1 MSSTDLMPKWQLRAL
16 IAISYLTWTISII
29 FGLIGHLFYW
39 LIFNSFGRAYD
50 KKRSK
55 LEWTSDNEDEHYA
68 IIIGAG
74 FSGLGMSIKL
84 KELGMDKFVVLERHS
99 HVGGTWYA
107 NRYPGCQVDI
117 PSNLYSYSFEMNSQW
132 NYDYSG
138 QPELADYL
146 EKCTDKYGIRSC
158 IQFNTTVTR
167 CDWLDERQLWRVTT
181 VHKDSGDEKYYYGRH
196 LIGAYGLLS
205 NASYPTDIEG
215 IKTFEGEMCHTAEW
229 NDKINFKEKRVA
241 VVGTGSSAIQ
251 CIPQLHKNFGV
262 SHLYVFQRTPPWVA
276 TLKNRAVTPFEKNIF
291 TAVPLIQKFL
301 RACIYWRLESTVF
314 SFVYRWP
321 IRFVAQNLVRYIFL
335 RQVKDP
341 ELRQK
346 LTPTSDFGCKRILL
360 SNDWYSTLQQPNVT
374 LVTNRIRQVK
384 PHSIVTYDGD
394 EYPVDI
400 IVWSTGFKVH
410 SLNVPM
416 FGIQGQSLE
425 KQWSQTVQAYRGAT
439 VPNFPNMFLLLGP
452 NTGLGHNSVVVMIE
466 AQLKYIMEALV
477 YMHEN
482 DIRAL
487 AVKQNVSDRFNEEI
501 QSKLKSTVWQVGG
514 CHSWYQDPKGNN
526 TTIWPGFT
534 WTYDLLLRKFDYQ
547 NYYVVSTT

>member
-1 MSSTDLMPKWQLRAL
+1 
-16 IAISYLTWTISII
+16 
-29 FGLIGHLFYW
+29 
-39 LIFNSFGRAYD
+39 
-50 KKRSK
+50 
-55 LEWTSDNEDEHYA
+55 
-68 IIIGAG
+68 
-74 FSGLGMSIKL
+74 MSIKL
-84 KELGMDKFVVLERHS
+84 KEMGMNKFVVLERHS

-117 PSNLYSYSFEMNSQW
+117 PSNLYSYSFEMNPQW
-132 NYDYSG
+132 GHYYSC
-138 QPELADYL
+138 QAELADYL
-146 EKCTDKYGIRSC
+146 EKCTDKYDVRSY
-158 IQFNTTVTR
+158 IQFDTTVTR

-181 VHKDSGDEKYYYGRH
+181 VLKNSDDEKYYYGRY

-215 IKTFEGEMCHTAEW
+215 FETFEGEMCHTAEW

-251 CIPQLHKNFGV
+251 CIPQLHKKFGI
-262 SHLYVFQRTPPWVA
+262 SHLYVFQRTPPWIT
-276 TLKNRAVTPFEKNIF
+276 TLPNRPVTSLEKNIF

-301 RACIYWRLESTVF
+301 RGCIYWRLESTVF

-321 IRFVAQNLVRYIFL
+321 IRFVAQKIVKYILF

-384 PHSIVTYDGD
+384 PHSIVTYDGN

-410 SLNVPM
+410 SLHIPM

-425 KQWSQTVQAYRGAT
+425 KQWSQTMQAYRGVT
-439 VPNFPNMFLLLGP
+439 VPNFPNLFLFLGP
-452 NTGLGHNSVVVMIE
+452 NTGLGHNSVLVMIE
-466 AQLKYIMEALV
+466 AQIK
-477 YMHEN
+477 
-482 DIRAL
+482 
-487 AVKQNVSDRFNEEI
+487 
-501 QSKLKSTVWQVGG
+501 
-514 CHSWYQDPKGNN
+514 
-526 TTIWPGFT
+526 T
-534 WTYDLLLRKFDYQ
+534 WTQFCTSHDRTTTEV
-547 NYYVVSTT
+547 YYGSIGLYAREWHSSVGSETKR